1 MTSSS
6 GVALAHSGQ
15 EVSVTTMRT
24 IRIAVSTC
32 AVFAVCIQLALAQP
46 AVTQVDIQRLQDQVY
61 QVSRDVAQLRS
72 RDAALAATL
81 ETELDEARD
90 ETIYLRVKLRK
101 NEPVTRADYA
111 DLRDRIDDI
120 GARARREAPAPSAA
134 SPAPGPT
141 SAPDP
146 TPASSGSTASN
157 ADVPVGAELDVRL
170 QTALSSETAQ
180 VEDRFEATTVVD
192 LIRDDRVIIPAGS
205 ALRGV
210 VSSVNRA
217 GRLDRRGSLN
227 LAFDRLTIRGEDYPF
242 RATVTQAIE
251 SEGVRGEAGRI
262 GAGAGVGAIIGGIL
276 GGFRGALAG
285 ILIGGGGTIAATE
298 GEDVE
303 LQPGTVLR
311 IRVDTPIT
319 LRSQ

>member
-1 MTSSS
+1 MTTNRIIRSAALTFA
-6 GVALAHSGQ
+6 ALAA
-15 EVSVTTMRT
+15 SV
-24 IRIAVSTC
+24 
-32 AVFAVCIQLALAQP
+32 QLAVAQV
-46 AVTQVDIQRLQDQVY
+46 AVTQADIQRLQDQIND
-61 QVSRDVAQLRS
+61 VSEEVAQVRG
-72 RDAALAATL
+72 RDASLAEDL

-120 GARARREAPAPSAA
+120 RFRARDGNAPAAAAPS
-134 SPAPGPT
+134 
-141 SAPDP
+141 SAPASQ
-146 TPASSGSTASN
+146 PASTTAAA
-157 ADVPVGAELDVRL
+157 ADVPVGTELDVRL
-170 QTALSSETAQ
+170 QTALSSDTAQ

-192 LIRDDRVIIPAGS
+192 LIRGERVIVPAGS
-205 ALRGV
+205 VLRGV
-210 VSSVNRA
+210 VSSVDSA
-217 GRLDRRGSLN
+217 GRLERRGSLT
-227 LAFDRLTIRGEDYPF
+227 LAFDRITIRGQDYPF

-303 LQPGTVLR
+303 LEPGTVLR
-311 IRVDTPIT
+311 IRVDSPIT
-319 LRSQ
+319 LRAQ